1 MRRAI
6 LLVLDG
12 LGVGAMDDV
21 PTARPQDAGSD
32 SLGAALREAPAE
44 LPNLVRLGLAKAAP
58 SAPLADSGRPVG
70 SWGRSEL
77 GYPGADS
84 YLGHQT
90 MLGSDVSGVALQSFA
105 EEIDRYADLLRG
117 SGHRVEA
124 VDSLPV
130 LAVDGAMVLCDSL
143 EADPGMNYNVTG
155 SLELTGFDE
164 VVAVGRALR
173 NAAPVSRV
181 IAVGGRDIGMRQ
193 ILASLKSV
201 DGVTGVDTPSLGVYG
216 HGVELLH
223 LGFRFDPD
231 AQVPSRAA
239 AAGLPVALIG
249 KMADLVACEGAE
261 RLPGVDTAAVLAD
274 FERVVDGRE
283 GGLIAANVQEL
294 DLAGH
299 QESAEKYVEVLAL
312 ADASLGRTIDELGEE
327 DLLIV
332 TGDHGNDPT
341 KGRMHTR
348 EEVPVLAYRR
358 GASARGFGRRPSLG
372 DVGATIADWLQVDP
386 PPQGAS
392 FLEELG

>member
-1 MRRAI
+1 LRRAI

-12 LGVGAMDDV
+12 LGVGAMEDV
-21 PTARPQDAGSD
+21 PTARPQDTGSD
-32 SLGAALREAPAE
+32 SLAAALRRAPAE
-44 LPNLVRLGLAKAAP
+44 LPNLARLGLAKAAP
-58 SAPLADSGRPVG
+58 SAPLADAGEPLG

-105 EEIDRYADLLRG
+105 EEMDRYADVLRR

-124 VDSLPV
+124 VDGLPV
-130 LAVDGAMVLCDSL
+130 LAVDDAMVLCDSL

-155 SLELTGFDE
+155 SLELTGFEE
-164 VVAVGRALR
+164 VVSVGRAIR
-173 NAAPVSRV
+173 DVAPVSRV
-181 IAVGGRDIGMRQ
+181 IAVGGRDIRMRQ
-193 ILASLKSV
+193 ILDSLKSV
-201 DGVTGVDTPSLGVYG
+201 NGVTGVDTPSLGVYG

-231 AQVPSRAA
+231 AQVPTRAA
-239 AAGLPVALIG
+239 EAGLPVALIG
-249 KMADLVACEGAE
+249 KMADLVACESAE
-261 RLPGVDTAAVLAD
+261 RLPGVETPGVLAD
-274 FERVVDGRE
+274 FERVLEAQE

-299 QESAEKYVEVLAL
+299 QESPGKYVAILGL
-312 ADASLGRTIDELGEE
+312 ADAALASTIDRLGEE

-341 KGRMHTR
+341 RGRMHTR

-358 GASARGFGRRPSLG
+358 GVRGRGFGRRRSLG
-372 DVGATIADWLQVDP
+372 DIGATIAEWLEVTP